1 MTLAY
6 LLIVVVPAL
15 IGVYTLASTVRGLW
29 RLPELRRVPYEE
41 RDHWPRLHIV
51 TPACNEER
59 HVESAVRSMLSLD
72 YPDVSVIAVDD
83 RSTDATGAL
92 LDALARE
99 DPRLTVEHIREL
111 PEGWLGKVHAL
122 QVGASRGDGEWL
134 LLMDADAHLGQRTVK
149 RAISYAVRNQLDCLS
164 VVPQMTTAGLL
175 GDAVFDVSLALMSN
189 DDRLRSVVDPR
200 SRHVAATGAFIL
212 VRKATFDR
220 TPGFEWLRLEV
231 ADDFGLML
239 LMKTHGGKC
248 AIVNARAEVTLEW
261 YASFG
266 EMARAMQKNF
276 FAIMARFSLLRAI
289 ALSLFASWIAL
300 SAVAALLPGSAPLR
314 VLCATGYVAMTVA
327 VALAASV
334 TGRPWRAALLWPL
347 GFLGIAWL
355 SLRSGLVGAR
365 LRGIEWRGVVYPSA
379 LLAAAQRVRV

>member
-1 MTLAY
+1 MTFACV
-6 LLIVVVPAL
+6 LIIVVPAL

-41 RDHWPRLHIV
+41 RERWPRLHLV
-51 TPACNEER
+51 SPACNEER
-59 HVESAVRSMLSLD
+59 HVESAVRSMLALD

-83 RSTDATGAL
+83 RSTDSTGAL
-92 LDALARE
+92 LDALAAE
-99 DPRLTVEHIREL
+99 HPRLTVEHIREL
-111 PEGWLGKVHAL
+111 PEGWLGKLNAL
-122 QVGASRGDGEWL
+122 RVGASRCDGEWL
-134 LLMDADAHLGQRTVK
+134 LLMDADTHLGRYALK
-149 RAISYAVRNQLDCLS
+149 RAITYAERHTLDCLS
-164 VVPQMTTAGLL
+164 VVPQMTSAGLL
-175 GDAVFDVSLALMSN
+175 GDAVFNVSLALMSN
-189 DDRLRSVVDPR
+189 DARLRRVVDPR

-212 VRKATFDR
+212 VRKAAFDR

-248 AIVNARAEVTLEW
+248 AIVNARDEVTLEW

-276 FAIMARFSLLRAI
+276 FAIMARFSPLRAV

-300 SAVAALLPGSAPLR
+300 SALAALLPVSAPLR
-314 VLCATGYVAMTVA
+314 ALCATGYVAMTVA